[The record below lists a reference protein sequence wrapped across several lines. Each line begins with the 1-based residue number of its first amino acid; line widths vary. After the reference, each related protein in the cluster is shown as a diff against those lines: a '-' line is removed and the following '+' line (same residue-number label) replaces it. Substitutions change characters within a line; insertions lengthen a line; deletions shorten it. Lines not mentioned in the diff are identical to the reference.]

1 MSENHKVPLNL
12 SRHQYGTLKF
22 IHEHEVTLAYLKKA
36 HANTLGSLAY
46 RGYLRK
52 VGSGEMAQ
60 VFLTEEGIGVLK
72 LYKEAAMNERQHEHE
87 LTERCLRLIQH
98 SRRIAVMSKS
108 A

>member
-1 MSENHKVPLNL
+1 MSDNTKVPLNL

-22 IHEHEVTLAYLKKA
+22 IHEHDVTLAHLKRA
-36 HANTLGSLAY
+36 HGNTLGSLAY

-52 VGSGEMAQ
+52 VGSSDAAQ
-60 VFLTEEGIGVLK
+60 VFLTEDGIGALK
-72 LYKEAAMNERQHEHE
+72 LYKDAGMNERQHEHE
-87 LTERCLRLIQH
+87 LTERCQRLIQH